1 VDRHL
6 GNPKRPQS
14 WNRYSYVANNPLAYI
29 DPEGALRLRAIGGSG
44 GTFEVAFTTGFGS
57 AVADELRRD
66 LPDLGGMAAQVVKR
80 LPGGAAANAARI
92 LFSAS
97 DAALG
102 APTFS
107 HDAFSEQLRDVSFE
121 RFLSESLREIQGT
134 SFLTGQA
141 TKADLSALHEVAVS
155 KIEDLRFSGAIS
167 DRDAA
172 RLKLRFNLRNLMAQ
186 AEAEKR
192 RAEEQ
197 RRKMMEELE
206 ERLGRLQPR

>member
-1 VDRHL
+1 
-6 GNPKRPQS
+6 
-14 WNRYSYVANNPLAYI
+14 
-29 DPEGALRLRAIGGSG
+29 
-44 GTFEVAFTTGFGS
+44 
-57 AVADELRRD
+57 
-66 LPDLGGMAAQVVKR
+66 MAAQVVKR